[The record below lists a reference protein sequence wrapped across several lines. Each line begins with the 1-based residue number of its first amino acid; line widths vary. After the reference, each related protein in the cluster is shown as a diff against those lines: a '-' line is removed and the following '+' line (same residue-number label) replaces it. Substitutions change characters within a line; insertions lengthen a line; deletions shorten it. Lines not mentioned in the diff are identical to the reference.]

1 MKIFFAL
8 IAAASLLCAADA
20 KFGKP
25 LKLKDPITVSDLMAK
40 PDIYAGKTVQVKGK
54 ITEVCQSMGCWLE
67 LVGEDGKH
75 VRFNAH
81 QAGISFP
88 KDSAGKTAI
97 AEGTFTKTEMTR
109 EEALA
114 EAKEHAK
121 DSGKPLDESKVKA
134 GATYSIEGSGAVIV
148 SN

>member
-8 IAAASLLCAADA
+8 IAAAGLLCAVDA

-25 LKLKDPITVSDLMAK
+25 LTLKSPMTVSALMAK
-40 PDIYAGKTVQVKGK
+40 PDDYVGKTVQVKGK

-67 LVGEDGKH
+67 LVGEEGKH

-97 AEGTFTKTEMTR
+97 AEGKFTKTEMTR
-109 EEALA
+109 EQALA

-134 GATYSIEGSGAVIV
+134 GVSYSIEGAGAVIQ